1 MVNHQA
7 ELAVY
12 KYLDD
17 VNQGKKSMS
26 QEVMDTIANDI
37 KDALHRQFN
46 YKRDETFSFRMS
58 NVGRPSCQLWW
69 EKNYPEKALPKPN
82 TFIINMLIGD
92 VIEAIF
98 KGLLTEAGVE
108 FKNSD
113 KVVLKTDKNE
123 ISGTYDLIMDGSVD
137 DIKSASDWSYKYKF
151 ESSDSL
157 KDGDSFGYVGQLSGY
172 AVASDTKLGG
182 WWVVNKNNGQFK
194 YVKAHNINLKDEIK
208 KIERTIKEASSKTLK
223 RCFSPVPEKF
233 RGKDTGNTVLNKNC
247 TFCDYR
253 HVCWDSLQ
261 ELPAQKSLAKEPK
274 MVQYVS
280 IGKENI
286 A

>member
-26 QEVMDTIANDI
+26 DKVIDTISNDI

-46 YKRDETFSFRMS
+46 YKKGEPFSFRMS

-69 EKNYPEKALPKPN
+69 EKNQPEKALPKPN

-98 KGLLTEAGVE
+98 KGLLTEAGVK

-123 ISGTYDLIMDGSVD
+123 ITGTYDLIILTLSP
-137 DIKSASDWSYKYKF
+137 KAKY
-151 ESSDSL
+151 
-157 KDGDSFGYVGQLSGY
+157 
-172 AVASDTKLGG
+172 
-182 WWVVNKNNGQFK
+182 
-194 YVKAHNINLKDEIK
+194 
-208 KIERTIKEASSKTLK
+208 
-223 RCFSPVPEKF
+223 
-233 RGKDTGNTVLNKNC
+233 
-247 TFCDYR
+247 
-253 HVCWDSLQ
+253 
-261 ELPAQKSLAKEPK
+261 
-274 MVQYVS
+274 
-280 IGKENI
+280 
-286 A
+286 

>member
-1 MVNHQA
+1 MNSILLKVQ
-7 ELAVY
+7 
-12 KYLDD
+12 KYLDKVSKSPTQVD
-17 VNQGKKSMS
+17 KKLV
-26 QEVMDTIANDI
+26 EEFGEAC
-37 KDALHRQFN
+37 KKALLKQFTEDRSS
-46 YKRDETFSFRMS
+46 KFELRMS

-69 EKNYPEKALPKPN
+69 EKNHPEKALPKPN

-92 VIEAIF
+92 VVEAIF
-98 KGLLTEAGVE
+98 KGLLTEAGVK

-123 ISGTYDLIMDGSVD
+123 ITGTYDLIIDESVD

-151 ESSDSL
+151 DSSETL
-157 KDGDSFGYVGQLSGY
+157 KNGDSFGYVGQLAGY
-172 AVASDTKLGG
+172 AVASDSKLGG

-194 YVKAHNINLKDEIK
+194 YVKANNINLKEEIA
-208 KIERTIKEASSKTLK
+208 KIEKNIQKANSKTLK
-223 RCFSPVPEKF
+223 RCFEPEPEKF
-233 RGKDTGNTVLNKNC
+233 RGKSTGNTVLNRNC

-253 HVCWDSLQ
+253 QVCWDSLQ

-280 IGKENI
+280 VGKENVV
-286 A
+286 

>member
-92 VIEAIF
+92 VIEAI
-98 KGLLTEAGVE
+98 
-108 FKNSD
+108 
-113 KVVLKTDKNE
+113 
-123 ISGTYDLIMDGSVD
+123 
-137 DIKSASDWSYKYKF
+137 
-151 ESSDSL
+151 
-157 KDGDSFGYVGQLSGY
+157 
-172 AVASDTKLGG
+172 
-182 WWVVNKNNGQFK
+182 
-194 YVKAHNINLKDEIK
+194 
-208 KIERTIKEASSKTLK
+208 SK
-223 RCFSPVPEKF
+223 RS
-233 RGKDTGNTVLNKNC
+233 
-247 TFCDYR
+247 
-253 HVCWDSLQ
+253 
-261 ELPAQKSLAKEPK
+261 
-274 MVQYVS
+274 
-280 IGKENI
+280 
-286 A
+286 